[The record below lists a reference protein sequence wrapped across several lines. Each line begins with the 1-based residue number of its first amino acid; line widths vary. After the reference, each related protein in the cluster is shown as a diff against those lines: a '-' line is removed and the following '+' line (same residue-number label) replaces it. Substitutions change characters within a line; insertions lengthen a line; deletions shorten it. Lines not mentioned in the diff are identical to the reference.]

1 MTANTTSVN
10 EYSAHEAL
18 VRSYFHDVLDQ
29 GKVQLI
35 NEIFH
40 PQCVMH
46 RPGGTVVGIDSV
58 KDVANRTKETFAQFE
73 TKIHDIFG
81 SADRLVARLSHS
93 GVGRGMWSSRF
104 GNYDVTGK
112 AVTWDAMAIFRFEDQ
127 KIIEEW
133 VNRDELGM
141 ILQFGLLETFKNYRN
156 T

>member
-1 MTANTTSVN
+1 
-10 EYSAHEAL
+10 
-18 VRSYFHDVLDQ
+18 
-29 GKVQLI
+29 
-35 NEIFH
+35 
-40 PQCVMH
+40 MH
-46 RPGGTVVGIDSV
+46 RPGATVVGIDSV

-81 SADRLVARLSHS
+81 SVDRLVARLSHR
-93 GVGRGMWSSRF
+93 GVGRGMWRSRF

-141 ILQFGLLETFKNYRN
+141 ILQFGLLETFKKP
-156 T
+156 